1 MTLML
6 KNQGVQKV
14 KKLIAPLKD
23 VPDEIY
29 DESSEEDQSTRIKKL
44 DLELAIRTIAVEM
57 GPKSFT
63 PF

>member
-1 MTLML
+1 
-6 KNQGVQKV
+6 
-14 KKLIAPLKD
+14 LIAPLKD